1 MNIGIDLGGS
11 HIGMGLVN
19 GEEIVKKSEYNFLIE
34 EKYNVEEIIRKF
46 IYAELDDFLKNI
58 NIDEIEKIGI
68 AVPRKTKK
76 W

>member
-11 HIGMGLVN
+11 HIGIGLVN
-19 GEEIVKKSEYNFLIE
+19 GEEIVQKSEYNFLIK
-34 EKYNVEEIIRKF
+34 EKHNIEEIIRKF
-46 IYAELDDFLKNI
+46 IYAELDNFLKNI

>member
-11 HIGMGLVN
+11 HIGIGLVN
-19 GEEIVKKSEYNFLIE
+19 GEEIVQKSEYNFLIK
-34 EKYNVEEIIRKF
+34 EKYNIEEIIRKF
-46 IYAELDDFLKNI
+46 IYAELDNFLKNI

>member
-11 HIGMGLVN
+11 HIGIGLVN
-19 GEEIVKKSEYNFLIE
+19 GEEIVQKSEYNFLIE
-34 EKYNVEEIIRKF
+34 EKYNIEEIIRKF
-46 IYAELDDFLKNI
+46 IYAELDNFLKNI